1 VRPVCLLSAL
11 GGGLRE
17 KIVVKVIQFVL
28 LLAMSSFPFGS
39 QEIPGGTILPVQL
52 DSTLSRQTL
61 AGQALKATVMQD
73 VPLTNGTRIP
83 AGAKVLGEVTAVDSS
98 NSGLRISLK
107 FDQLTV
113 DKTVLPILTNLRAL
127 ASRLEI
133 DGAQLPLVG
142 SDRGTP
148 ANAYTTV
155 QVGGNDVVYRGG
167 GHVMSA
173 SDVVGEPVREGVL
186 AHPRANLVR
195 GCRGTAEGN
204 VPVQA
209 MWVFDSDACGVYGF
223 DSLRIVST
231 GRSIPLGEITL
242 VTARSD
248 LKIRGGSGMLL
259 RVLSRNK

>member
-1 VRPVCLLSAL
+1 
-11 GGGLRE
+11 
-17 KIVVKVIQFVL
+17 VKVILFVL

-73 VPLTNGTRIP
+73 VTLTNGTRIP
-83 AGAKVLGEVTAVDSS
+83 AGAKVVGEVTAVDSS
-98 NSGLRISLK
+98 AVTSGLRISFKL
-107 FDQLTV
+107 DQLNV
-113 DKTVLPILTNLRAL
+113 DKTVRPILTDLRAL

-155 QVGGNDVVYRGG
+155 QVGGNAVVYRGG
-167 GHVMSA
+167 GHVMNA
-173 SDVVGEPVREGVL
+173 SDVVGEPVRDGVL